1 MIYDVAEQF
10 QNIRPALPKV
20 IRLLAF
26 ITVGFFTL
34 PAGAREKVR
43 PTLTGEVSL
52 ERVVAFALKNNP
64 KIREALHEI
73 ERTRGQ
79 YIEVLASAMPL
90 VTATGSY
97 RQEDKD
103 LLERTTRDLGSFGT
117 FGGASDE
124 LNRGGDKTWRLAIET
139 RQVLY
144 SGGQVKSAITIAETT
159 TDAVHLALR
168 DTVEQVI
175 ALTRTQFYSALLN
188 RDLIRVAEESIT
200 LLEEEL
206 KDQKNRFEAGTVP
219 KFNVLRAE
227 VELANAKPEL
237 IRARNNHLLS
247 LLDLAKTAGVP
258 QPKTGRPPFDA
269 YGELRATNHAW
280 NLEKELATAKRRR
293 ASLKV
298 QERNVRNES
307 EQVQI
312 ARAGGKPRLEAS
324 AGYEMR
330 NSRLTDDISHEANG
344 WFFGVQGSWNVFD
357 SGATAG
363 KVMQAQAKLG
373 TARVR
378 QQDAIQQVELEVHR
392 AFAKVR
398 ESKELIASQVK
409 TVEQAD
415 EALRLSKER
424 LAAGAGTQL
433 DVLDARVALTRAR
446 TTELQ
451 ALYEYN
457 AAVAEFDRA
466 TGANTVYDD
475 TFKDPARE
483 KAKLMLRGT
492 KAGLRTAD

>member
-1 MIYDVAEQF
+1 MRHLAFFVAALF
-10 QNIRPALPKV
+10 ALPV
-20 IRLLAF
+20 A
-26 ITVGFFTL
+26 
-34 PAGAREKVR
+34 AREKAR
-43 PTLTGEVSL
+43 PTLSGDVSL
-52 ERVVAFALKNNP
+52 EKVVAFALKNNP
-64 KIREALHEI
+64 QIREALHEI

-79 YIEVLASAMPL
+79 YVEVLASALPL
-90 VTATGSY
+90 VSATGSY

-103 LLERTTRDLGSFGT
+103 LLENTTSNLGSFST
-117 FGGASDE
+117 FGGASNDFS
-124 LNRGGDKTWRLAIET
+124 RGGDKNWRFAIET

-144 SGGQVKSAITIAETT
+144 SGGKVKSAITIAETT

-175 ALTRTQFYSALLN
+175 AKTRTQFYSALLN

-237 IRARNNHLLS
+237 IRARNNHLIS
-247 LLDLAKTAGVP
+247 LLELAKTAGVP

-269 YGELRATNHAW
+269 FGQLRATDRAW
-280 NLEKELATAKRRR
+280 NLESALTTAKRRR

-298 QERNVRNES
+298 QERNVRNET
-307 EQVQI
+307 EQVNV

-324 AGYEMR
+324 AGYELR

-344 WFFGVQGSWNVFD
+344 WFFGVQGSWNIFD
-357 SGATAG
+357 AGATEG
-363 KVMQAQAKLG
+363 QVMQAQAKLG

-378 QQDAIQQVELEVHR
+378 QQDAVQQVELDVHR

-398 ESKELIASQVK
+398 ESKELIASQIK

-415 EALRLSKER
+415 EALRLAKER

-451 ALYEYN
+451 ALYEFN

-466 TGANTVYDD
+466 TGANTVFDD

-483 KAKLMLRGT
+483 KAKLLLRGT
-492 KAGLRTAD
+492 KAVLRIAD

>member
-1 MIYDVAEQF
+1 MFKAIRHVAF
-10 QNIRPALPKV
+10 VIVAFLVMPATAK
-20 IRLLAF
+20 
-26 ITVGFFTL
+26 
-34 PAGAREKVR
+34 EKAV
-43 PTLTGEVSL
+43 PTLSGEVSL

-64 KIREALHEI
+64 QIREALQEI

-79 YIEVLASAMPL
+79 YIEVLASALP
-90 VTATGSY
+90 VVSATGSY

-103 LLERTTRDLGSFGT
+103 LQERTTRDLGSFGT
-117 FGGASDE
+117 FGGASSDF
-124 LNRGGDKTWRLAIET
+124 NRGGDKTWRFAIET

-159 TDAVHLALR
+159 TDSVHLALR
-168 DTVEQVI
+168 DAVERVI
-175 ALTRTQFYSALLN
+175 AQIRTQFYSALLN

-206 KDQKNRFEAGTVP
+206 KDQRNRFEAGTVP

-237 IRARNNHLLS
+237 IRAKNNHLIS
-247 LLDLAKTAGVP
+247 LLELAKSAGVP
-258 QPKTGRPPFDA
+258 QPRTGRPPFDA
-269 YGELRATNHAW
+269 YGQLRAVDRSW
-280 NLEKELATAKRRR
+280 SLENALLTAKRRR

-298 QERNVRNES
+298 QERNVRNEA
-307 EQVQI
+307 EQVNI
-312 ARAGGKPRLEAS
+312 ARAGGKPRLEAN
-324 AGYEMR
+324 AGYELR
-330 NSRLTDDISHEANG
+330 NSRLTDDISHESNG
-344 WFFGVQGSWNVFD
+344 WYFGVQGSWNIFD
-357 SGATAG
+357 SGATEG

-373 TARVR
+373 TARIR
-378 QQDAIQQVELEVHR
+378 QQDAVQLVELEVHR

-398 ESKELIASQVK
+398 EAKELIASQIK

-415 EALRLSKER
+415 EALRLAKER

-466 TGANTVYDD
+466 TGANTVFDD

-492 KAGLRTAD
+492 KAVLRIAD